1 MPFKVLLEVALIKMP
16 LNLMEN
22 QQGFRCQPKVAVLQK
37 ALRDTCEEGDIH
49 PPYNE
54 AF

>member
-1 MPFKVLLEVALIKMP
+1 MPFKVLLEVALIKRP
-16 LNLMEN
+16 FNLMEG

-37 ALRDTCEEGDIH
+37 ALPATCGEGDIH